1 MVNLKLEHSI
11 IIPVYN
17 EVESILELAAEIE
30 GAMKELTTEYELIFI
45 DDGSNDGSYDKIK
58 FLAENDSRV
67 KGIRFRRNYGKAAA
81 LSEGFRI
88 SSGNKVI
95 TMDSDLQDDP
105 AEISILTKKLDEGF
119 DVISGWKK
127 NRKDPWTKRVPSKIF
142 NLVTRFMSG
151 IRIHDFNC
159 GLKIYRSDVIKTV
172 KVYGELHRYIPVL
185 AKIAGFRVG
194 ELVVNHR
201 PRKFGNTKFGAG
213 RFLKGFLDLTTVLFL
228 GKFDRNPLHFFGILG
243 GILFFSGLVINGYL
257 TVQWFGGVWI
267 GNRPVLFLGIL
278 LMIVGVQF
286 ISLGLLAEMITAREE
301 NSKYS
306 IAERTY
312 KNSDAQV

>member
-1 MVNLKLEHSI
+1 MNSTTELSI

-17 EVESILELAAEIE
+17 EGESILELAAEIS
-30 GAMKELTTEYELIFI
+30 GVMKEITEKYEVIFI
-45 DDGSNDGSYDKIK
+45 DDGSSDDSYDKIRS
-58 FLAENDSRV
+58 LADKDSRIIGV
-67 KGIRFRRNYGKAAA
+67 RFRRNYGKAAA

-88 SSGNKVI
+88 SNGKMVV

-105 AEISILTKKLDEGF
+105 MEIPMLMNSLDEGY
-119 DVISGWKK
+119 DVVSGWKK
-127 NRKDPWTKRVPSKIF
+127 NRKDPWTKRFPSKIF
-142 NLVTRFMSG
+142 NFVTGTMSG

-159 GLKIYRSDVIKTV
+159 GLKIYRSEVIKTV

-185 AKIAGFRVG
+185 AKLAGFRVS

-201 PRKFGNTKFGAG
+201 PRKFGKTKFGAS

-243 GILFFSGLVINGYL
+243 GVLFLAGLVINGYL

-267 GNRPVLFLGIL
+267 GNRPILFLGIL
-278 LMIVGVQF
+278 LMIVGIQF
-286 ISLGLLAEMITAREE
+286 VSLGLLAEMITAREE
-301 NSKYS
+301 NLRYS

-312 KNSDAQV
+312 VDSNV

>member
-1 MVNLKLEHSI
+1 MNLKLEHSI

-30 GAMKELTTEYELIFI
+30 GAMKELTAEYELIFI

-58 FLAENDSRV
+58 FLAENDFRV

-105 AEISILTKKLDEGF
+105 AEIPILMKKLDEGF

-127 NRKDPWTKRVPSKIF
+127 NRKDPWTKRFPSKIF

-201 PRKFGNTKFGAG
+201 PRKFGNTKFGAS
-213 RFLKGFLDLTTVLFL
+213 RFLKGFLDLATVLFL

-257 TVQWFGGVWI
+257 TIQWFGGVWI

-278 LMIVGVQF
+278 LMIVGIQF

>member
-1 MVNLKLEHSI
+1 MKSITELSI
-11 IIPVYN
+11 IIPVFN
-17 EVESILELAAEIE
+17 EEESILELAEEIS
-30 GAMKELTTEYELIFI
+30 GVMKDLSAEYELIFI
-45 DDGSNDGSYDKIK
+45 DDGSRDSSYDKIK
-58 FLAENDSRV
+58 SLADKDSRINGV
-67 KGIRFRRNYGKAAA
+67 RFRRNYGKAAA

-88 SSGNKVI
+88 SKGKMIV

-105 AEISILTKKLDEGF
+105 AEIPGLMKKLDEGF

-127 NRKDPWTKRVPSKIF
+127 NRKDPWTKRFPSKIF
-142 NLVTRFMSG
+142 NLVTRMMSG

-185 AKIAGFRVG
+185 AKLAGFSVS

-201 PRKFGNTKFGAG
+201 PRKFGKTKFGAS

-228 GKFDRNPLHFFGILG
+228 GKFERNPLHFFGILG
-243 GILFFSGLVINGYL
+243 GFLFLSGLVINGYL
-257 TVQWFGGVWI
+257 TIQWFGGVWI
-267 GNRPVLFLGIL
+267 GNRPILFLGIL
-278 LMIVGVQF
+278 LMIVGIQF

-301 NSKYS
+301 NLKYS

-312 KNSDAQV
+312 VDSDV

>member
-1 MVNLKLEHSI
+1 MKSITELSI
-11 IIPVYN
+11 IIPVFN
-17 EVESILELAAEIE
+17 EEESILELAEEIS
-30 GAMKELTTEYELIFI
+30 GVMKDLSAGYELIFI
-45 DDGSNDGSYDKIK
+45 DDGSRDSSYDKIK
-58 FLAENDSRV
+58 SLADKDSRINGV
-67 KGIRFRRNYGKAAA
+67 RFRRNYGKAAA

-88 SSGNKVI
+88 SNGKMIV

-105 AEISILTKKLDEGF
+105 AEIPVLIKKLDEGF

-127 NRKDPWTKRVPSKIF
+127 NRKDPWTKRFPSKIF
-142 NLVTRFMSG
+142 NLVTRMMSG

-172 KVYGELHRYIPVL
+172 RVYGELHRYIPVL
-185 AKIAGFRVG
+185 AKLAGFSVS

-201 PRKFGNTKFGAG
+201 PRKFGKTKFGAS

-228 GKFDRNPLHFFGILG
+228 GKFERNPLHFFGILG
-243 GILFFSGLVINGYL
+243 GFLFLSGLVINGYL
-257 TVQWFGGVWI
+257 TIQWFGGVWI
-267 GNRPVLFLGIL
+267 GNRPILFLGIL
-278 LMIVGVQF
+278 LMIVGIQF

-301 NSKYS
+301 NLKYS

-312 KNSDAQV
+312 VDSDV

>member
-1 MVNLKLEHSI
+1 MKSITELSI
-11 IIPVYN
+11 IIPVFN
-17 EVESILELAAEIE
+17 EEESILELAEEIS
-30 GAMKELTTEYELIFI
+30 GVMKDLSAGYELIFI
-45 DDGSNDGSYDKIK
+45 DDGSRDSSYDKIK
-58 FLAENDSRV
+58 SLADKDSRINGV
-67 KGIRFRRNYGKAAA
+67 RFRRNYGKAAA

-88 SSGNKVI
+88 SKGKMIV

-105 AEISILTKKLDEGF
+105 AEIPVLMKKLDEGF

-127 NRKDPWTKRVPSKIF
+127 NRKDPWTKRFPSKIF
-142 NLVTRFMSG
+142 NLVTRMMSG

-172 KVYGELHRYIPVL
+172 RVYGELHRYIPVL
-185 AKIAGFRVG
+185 AKLAGFNVG

-201 PRKFGNTKFGAG
+201 PRKFGKTKFGAS

-228 GKFDRNPLHFFGILG
+228 GKFERNPLHFFGILG
-243 GILFFSGLVINGYL
+243 GFLFLSGLVINGYL
-257 TVQWFGGVWI
+257 TIQWFGGVWI
-267 GNRPVLFLGIL
+267 GNRPILFLGIL
-278 LMIVGVQF
+278 LMIVGIQF

-301 NSKYS
+301 NLKYS

-312 KNSDAQV
+312 VDSDV

>member
-1 MVNLKLEHSI
+1 MKSITELSI
-11 IIPVYN
+11 IIPVFN
-17 EVESILELAAEIE
+17 EEESILELAEEIS
-30 GAMKELTTEYELIFI
+30 GVMKDLSAEYELIFI
-45 DDGSNDGSYDKIK
+45 DDGSRDSSYDKIK
-58 FLAENDSRV
+58 SLADKDSRINGV
-67 KGIRFRRNYGKAAA
+67 RFRRNYGKAAA

-88 SSGNKVI
+88 SKGKMIV

-105 AEISILTKKLDEGF
+105 AEIPVLMKKLDEGF

-127 NRKDPWTKRVPSKIF
+127 NRKDPWTKRFPSKIF
-142 NLVTRFMSG
+142 NLVTRMMSG

-185 AKIAGFRVG
+185 AKLAGFNVS

-201 PRKFGNTKFGAG
+201 PRKFGKTKFGAS

-228 GKFDRNPLHFFGILG
+228 GKFERNPLHFFGILG
-243 GILFFSGLVINGYL
+243 GFLFLSGLVINGYL
-257 TVQWFGGVWI
+257 TIQWFGGVWI
-267 GNRPVLFLGIL
+267 GNRPILFLGIL
-278 LMIVGVQF
+278 LLIVGIQF

-301 NSKYS
+301 NLKYS

-312 KNSDAQV
+312 VDSDV

>member
-1 MVNLKLEHSI
+1 MKSITELSI
-11 IIPVYN
+11 IIPVFN
-17 EVESILELAAEIE
+17 EEESILELAEEIS
-30 GAMKELTTEYELIFI
+30 GVMKDLSAEYELIFI
-45 DDGSNDGSYDKIK
+45 DDGSRDSSYDKIK
-58 FLAENDSRV
+58 SLADKDSRINGV
-67 KGIRFRRNYGKAAA
+67 RFRRNYGKAAA

-88 SSGNKVI
+88 SKGKMIV

-105 AEISILTKKLDEGF
+105 AEIPGLMKKLDEGF

-127 NRKDPWTKRVPSKIF
+127 NRKDPWTKRFPSKIF
-142 NLVTRFMSG
+142 NLVTRMMSG

-172 KVYGELHRYIPVL
+172 RVYGELHRYIPVL
-185 AKIAGFRVG
+185 AKLAGFSVS

-201 PRKFGNTKFGAG
+201 PRKFGKTKFGAS

-228 GKFDRNPLHFFGILG
+228 GKFERNPLHFFGILG
-243 GILFFSGLVINGYL
+243 GFLFLSGLVINGYL
-257 TVQWFGGVWI
+257 TIQWFGGVWI
-267 GNRPVLFLGIL
+267 GNRPILFLGIL
-278 LMIVGVQF
+278 LLIVGIQF

-301 NSKYS
+301 NLKYS

-312 KNSDAQV
+312 VDSDV

>member
-1 MVNLKLEHSI
+1 MKSITELSI
-11 IIPVYN
+11 IIPVFN
-17 EVESILELAAEIE
+17 EEESILELAEEIS
-30 GAMKELTTEYELIFI
+30 GVMKDLSAEYELIFI
-45 DDGSNDGSYDKIK
+45 DDGSRDSSYDKIK
-58 FLAENDSRV
+58 SLADKDSRINGV
-67 KGIRFRRNYGKAAA
+67 RFRRNYGKAAA

-88 SSGNKVI
+88 SKGKMIV

-105 AEISILTKKLDEGF
+105 AEIPGLMKKLDEGF

-127 NRKDPWTKRVPSKIF
+127 NRKDPWTKRFPSKIF
-142 NLVTRFMSG
+142 NLVTRMMSG

-172 KVYGELHRYIPVL
+172 RVYGELHRYIPVL
-185 AKIAGFRVG
+185 AKLAGFNVG

-201 PRKFGNTKFGAG
+201 PRKFGKTKFGAS

-228 GKFDRNPLHFFGILG
+228 GKFERNPLHFFGILG
-243 GILFFSGLVINGYL
+243 GFLFLSGLVINGYL
-257 TVQWFGGVWI
+257 TIQWFGGVWI
-267 GNRPVLFLGIL
+267 GNRPILFLGIL
-278 LMIVGVQF
+278 LMIVGIQF

-301 NSKYS
+301 NLKYS

-312 KNSDAQV
+312 VDSDV

>member
-1 MVNLKLEHSI
+1 MKSITELSI
-11 IIPVYN
+11 IIPVFN
-17 EVESILELAAEIE
+17 EEESILELAEEIS
-30 GAMKELTTEYELIFI
+30 GVMKDLSAEYELIFI
-45 DDGSNDGSYDKIK
+45 DDGSRDSSYDKIK
-58 FLAENDSRV
+58 SLADKDSRINGV
-67 KGIRFRRNYGKAAA
+67 RFRRNYGKAAA

-88 SSGNKVI
+88 SKGKMIV

-105 AEISILTKKLDEGF
+105 AEIPGLMKKLDEGF

-127 NRKDPWTKRVPSKIF
+127 NRKDPWTKRFPSKIF
-142 NLVTRFMSG
+142 NLVTRMMSG

-185 AKIAGFRVG
+185 AKLAGFNVS

-201 PRKFGNTKFGAG
+201 PRKFGKTKFGAS

-228 GKFDRNPLHFFGILG
+228 GKFERNPLHFFGILG
-243 GILFFSGLVINGYL
+243 GFLFLSGLVINGYL
-257 TVQWFGGVWI
+257 TIQWFGGVWI
-267 GNRPVLFLGIL
+267 GNRPILFLGIL
-278 LMIVGVQF
+278 LMIVGIQF

-301 NSKYS
+301 NLKYS

-312 KNSDAQV
+312 VDSDV

>member
-1 MVNLKLEHSI
+1 MKSITELSI
-11 IIPVYN
+11 IIPVFN
-17 EVESILELAAEIE
+17 EEESILELAEEIS
-30 GAMKELTTEYELIFI
+30 GVMKELSAEYELIFI
-45 DDGSNDGSYDKIK
+45 DDGSRDSSYDKIK
-58 FLAENDSRV
+58 SLADKDSRINGV
-67 KGIRFRRNYGKAAA
+67 RFRRNYGKAAA

-88 SSGNKVI
+88 SKGKMIV

-105 AEISILTKKLDEGF
+105 AEIPVLIKKLDEGF

-127 NRKDPWTKRVPSKIF
+127 NRKDPWTKRFPSKIF
-142 NLVTRFMSG
+142 NLVTRMMSG

-185 AKIAGFRVG
+185 AKLAGFNVG
-194 ELVVNHR
+194 ELIVNHR
-201 PRKFGNTKFGAG
+201 PRKFGKTKFGAS

-228 GKFDRNPLHFFGILG
+228 GKFERNPLHFFGILG
-243 GILFFSGLVINGYL
+243 GFLFLSGLVINGYL
-257 TVQWFGGVWI
+257 TIQWFGGVWI
-267 GNRPVLFLGIL
+267 GNRPILFLGIL
-278 LMIVGVQF
+278 LLIVGMQF

-301 NSKYS
+301 NLKYS

-312 KNSDAQV
+312 VDSDV